1 MLRTSVAEVV
11 LSALETVTRTSEVR
25 RDLDVQLYEVDIL
38 DSLGTVELMVL
49 LMDQLGVELSPAEI
63 DRNDWATPRKI
74 IAFVE
79 ARVVKS

>member
-1 MLRTSVAEVV
+1 MLRTSVAEFV

-79 ARVVKS
+79 ARVGR